1 MSIDERHGNE
11 RVAYMIMR
19 FDERSDRLVSRKQ
32 AAQLLGGISIA
43 SVIRLERKGLL
54 TRVRLDPSVKSPKG
68 LYSLH
73 DVIALTKAKKSSGD
87 S

>member
-1 MSIDERHGNE
+1 MRSIEMKG
-11 RVAYMIMR
+11 VAYMITR
-19 FDERSDRLVSRKQ
+19 FDERSDRLVVSRKQ

>member
-1 MSIDERHGNE
+1 
-11 RVAYMIMR
+11 MITR
-19 FDERSDRLVSRKQ
+19 FDERSDRLVVSRKQ